1 MLHTYGGGSIPE
13 ARPKQKAEQAESQ
26 VKQEIFE
33 GRFGK
38 VEAGTMKLTDFI
50 DDIYMP
56 WASRINAPGAMTST
70 TRLS

>member
-13 ARPKQKAEQAESQ
+13 ARTKQKAEQAESQ
-26 VKQEIFE
+26 IKQEIFE

-38 VEAGTMKLTDFI
+38 VEAGTMLTDFI
-50 DDIYMP
+50 NDIYMP
-56 WASRINAPGAMTST
+56 WAKSNNARGAMTTT